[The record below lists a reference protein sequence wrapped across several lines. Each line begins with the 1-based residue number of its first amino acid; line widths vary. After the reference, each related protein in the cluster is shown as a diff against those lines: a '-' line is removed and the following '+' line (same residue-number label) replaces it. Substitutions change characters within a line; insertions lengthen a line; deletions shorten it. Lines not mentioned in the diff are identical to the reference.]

1 MVPPDNLFGGIPTWV
16 GVYLVSAVMFAV
28 AGFVLYRR
36 AIRFVLIGKPV
47 SRFDQPVRRV
57 VGAIPLILGQSKVL
71 QSVSLRDRAGL
82 AHAFIFWGFLSF
94 VSSYLV
100 FTYGDSVWRPFSTR
114 LLTET
119 GVRVVA
125 VYIDILAAAFLLVL
139 AWAVVRRWVA
149 TPRRL
154 SFDLPQKLESA
165 IILALIA
172 SLMVLT
178 TLAEAFY
185 VASGGVGPTTA
196 APIGSAVGELLRGA
210 GLSETLAGGLHDLA
224 WWAHLGVVLGFSV
237 YIPLSKHMHLI
248 AAPIGFLLRDLEP
261 VGALPTPMDL
271 ETAETFGAA
280 RVQDFSRK
288 SLLDGFSC
296 AVCGRCT
303 DICPANFSG
312 KTLSPMHIVEN
323 LKEHLVESAPGILS
337 GGDQQEDRP
346 LIGGWIEEEALWDCV
361 TCGACEDVCPV
372 GVEHVEMI
380 VDMRRNLVMEQASMP
395 DEAMN
400 ALMSME
406 QRGHP
411 WRGTQYNR
419 TDWAE
424 GLDVKTLAEYPD
436 AEILFWV
443 GCTAALE
450 KRSQSVAR
458 SMVSVLKRAGVDFA
472 VLGAEEGCTGDPAR
486 RMGNEY
492 LYQTM
497 AQQNIETLDRYDVK
511 KIVTICPHCF
521 NTIKNEY
528 PHLGGDYEVLHY
540 SEFVAELIDQGK
552 IKPVV
557 SIETKVAYHDSCY
570 LGRHNG
576 IYDAP
581 RDIAKAIPGLTLVE
595 MERRRERGFCCGA
608 GGGHMWMEETKG
620 RRINHVRTEQFLE
633 TKADTIGVSCPFC
646 LQMFV
651 EGVGSVEGAENKEA
665 KDLLELLD
673 ESLGPDG
680 ASGTEIG
687 G

>member
-16 GVYLVSAVMFAV
+16 GVYLISAVMFSV

-36 AIRFVLIGKPV
+36 ALRFVLIGNPV
-47 SRFDQPVRRV
+47 SRFDRPVRRV

-100 FTYGDSVWRPFSTR
+100 FTYGDSAWRPFSTR

-154 SFDLPQKLESA
+154 SFDLTQKLESA

-196 APIGSAVGELLRGA
+196 APIGSAVGELLRSA

-271 ETAETFGAA
+271 EAAETFGAA

-312 KTLSPMHIVEN
+312 KSLSPMHIVEN
-323 LKEHLVESAPGILS
+323 LKEHLIESGPGVLS
-337 GGDQQEDRP
+337 GGDPQEDRP

-361 TCGACEDVCPV
+361 TCGACESVCPV

-411 WRGTQYNR
+411 WRGTQYSR

-450 KRSQSVAR
+450 QRSQSVAR

-540 SEFVAELIDQGK
+540 SEFVAGLIEQGK
-552 IKPVV
+552 IRPVV

-581 RDIAKAIPGLTLVE
+581 RDIAKAIPGLSLVE

-633 TKADTIGVSCPFC
+633 TKADTVGVSCPFC

-651 EGVGSVEGAENKEA
+651 EGVGSVEGAENKDA

-673 ESLGPDG
+673 ESLG
-680 ASGTEIG
+680 
-687 G
+687 

>member
-1 MVPPDNLFGGIPTWV
+1 MIPPENLFGGIPTWV
-16 GVYLVSAVMFAV
+16 GVYLVSAIMFSV

-36 AIRFVLIGKPV
+36 SIRFVLIGKPV
-47 SRFDQPVRRV
+47 SRLDQPVRRII
-57 VGAIPLILGQSKVL
+57 GAIPLILGQSKVL

-94 VSSYLV
+94 VLSYLV

-154 SFDLPQKLESA
+154 SFDLTQKLESA

-196 APIGSAVGELLRGA
+196 APLSSAVGELLSSA
-210 GLSETLAGGLHDLA
+210 GLSETLAGGLHELA

-280 RVQDFSRK
+280 RVQDFSKK

-312 KTLSPMHIVEN
+312 KMLSPMHIVEN
-323 LKEHLVESAPGILS
+323 LKEHLIESGPGVLS
-337 GGDQQEDRP
+337 GGDPQEDRP
-346 LIGGWIEEEALWDCV
+346 LIGRWIEEEALWDCV
-361 TCGACEDVCPV
+361 TCGACESVCPV

-411 WRGTQYNR
+411 WRGTQYSR

-424 GLDVKTLAEYPD
+424 GLDVKTFAEYPD

-450 KRSQSVAR
+450 
-458 SMVSVLKRAGVDFA
+458 
-472 VLGAEEGCTGDPAR
+472 
-486 RMGNEY
+486 
-492 LYQTM
+492 
-497 AQQNIETLDRYDVK
+497 
-511 KIVTICPHCF
+511 
-521 NTIKNEY
+521 
-528 PHLGGDYEVLHY
+528 
-540 SEFVAELIDQGK
+540 
-552 IKPVV
+552 
-557 SIETKVAYHDSCY
+557 
-570 LGRHNG
+570 
-576 IYDAP
+576 
-581 RDIAKAIPGLTLVE
+581 
-595 MERRRERGFCCGA
+595 
-608 GGGHMWMEETKG
+608 
-620 RRINHVRTEQFLE
+620 
-633 TKADTIGVSCPFC
+633 
-646 LQMFV
+646 
-651 EGVGSVEGAENKEA
+651 
-665 KDLLELLD
+665 
-673 ESLGPDG
+673 
-680 ASGTEIG
+680 
-687 G
+687 